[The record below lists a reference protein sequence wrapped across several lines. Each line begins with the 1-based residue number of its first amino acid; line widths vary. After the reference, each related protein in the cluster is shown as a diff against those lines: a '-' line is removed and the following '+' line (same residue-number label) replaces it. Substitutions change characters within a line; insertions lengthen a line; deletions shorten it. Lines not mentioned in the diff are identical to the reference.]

1 MAKQMK
7 KVAQG
12 AKEREG
18 VTWFTD
24 LSDKS
29 KYSSLILYLYMYMYN
44 HISAA
49 L

>member
-1 MAKQMK
+1 MK

-12 AKEREG
+12 AKKREG

-29 KYSSLILYLYMYMYN
+29 KYSFLFPIIV
-44 HISAA
+44 HV
-49 L
+49 